1 MMMTMIRQTAYSY
14 AGQLWWEVV
23 DVDTGAVLF
32 RSWQEAEARAY
43 RDRRARVTRSRTGGA
58 WK

>member
-43 RDRRARVTRSRTGGA
+43 RDRRARVTRPRKGGA
-58 WK
+58 